1 MKESCNSVVIL
12 AAGDGSR
19 LKSSLPKVFHKIGG
33 LSLVDHVIRSA
44 KGINPAEI
52 IVVLKPKFADY
63 PLEFGAD
70 IKKAYQEK
78 PIGSAD
84 TVKCAM
90 PVMNEDGNGY
100 VYVLYA
106 DIPLVSFETLQKLYE
121 VAENG
126 NAGVVVLAMDASGSK
141 GLGKLKLAGNTNDG
155 KIQSIVEA
163 KDAQATDNT
172 VPLCNAGLLI
182 KKGLLRKFINKIEPS
197 PITGE
202 FYITKIVEMAYEAG
216 YTCRYFEGSKK
227 ELSGANTRSELAQLE
242 QNFQERERQKHMD
255 NGVTLT
261 SPETVFFS
269 FDTVLEQDVTVLP
282 YVVFLKNVHV
292 KTGATVGPFCVLE
305 GSTVNNAQVGPFSRL
320 RTGSEICDGAKIGN
334 FVEIKNSTISEG
346 AKVNH
351 LTYIGDSE
359 VGKSTNIG
367 AGTITCNYD
376 GFKKYRT
383 KIGENVFI
391 GSNTALVAPVEIGDN
406 AMVGAGSV
414 ITKDVK
420 SDDLAIAR
428 GTQTALEGGSIRFR
442 NSRKG

>member
-1 MKESCNSVVIL
+1 MNKSCDSVIIL

-33 LSLVDHVIRSA
+33 LSLLDHVINSA
-44 KGINPAEI
+44 KKINPAEI
-52 IVVLKPKFADY
+52 IAVLKPKFADY
-63 PLEFGAD
+63 PLEFNAD

-84 TVKCAM
+84 AVKCAM
-90 PVMNEDGNGY
+90 QVMDENDDGY

-106 DIPLVSFETLQKLYE
+106 DIPLVSPETLQKLSD
-121 VAENG
+121 VAKNG
-126 NAGVVVLAMDASGSK
+126 NAGVVVLAMDARGTQ
-141 GLGKLKLAGNTNDG
+141 GLGKLQCAGSTNSDEIKG
-155 KIQSIVEA
+155 IVEA
-163 KDAQATDNT
+163 KDALATDNT
-172 VPLCNAGLLI
+172 IPLCNAGLLI
-182 KKGLLRKFINKIEPS
+182 KKSLLRQFINKIEPS
-197 PITGE
+197 AVTGE
-202 FYITKIVEMAYEAG
+202 VYITKIVEMAYAAG
-216 YTCRYFEGSKK
+216 YKCRYFEGKK
-227 ELSGANTRSELAQLE
+227 EELAGANTRAELAQLE
-242 QNFQERERQKHMD
+242 MYFQNRERKKHLD

-261 SPETVFFS
+261 APETVFFS
-269 FDTVLEQDVTVLP
+269 YDTVLEQDVTVLP

-292 KTGATVGPFCVLE
+292 KTGAIVGPFCVLE
-305 GSTVNNAQVGPFSRL
+305 GSTVNNAQIGPFSRL
-320 RTGSEICDGAKIGN
+320 RTGSEICDGAKVGN

-376 GFKKYRT
+376 GFKKYKT

-391 GSNTALVAPVEIGDN
+391 GSNTALVAPVEIEDN

-414 ITKDVK
+414 ITKSVK
-420 SDDLAIAR
+420 SGDLAIAR
-428 GTQTALEGGSIRFR
+428 GVQKTLENGAIRFKE
-442 NSRKG
+442 SRKE